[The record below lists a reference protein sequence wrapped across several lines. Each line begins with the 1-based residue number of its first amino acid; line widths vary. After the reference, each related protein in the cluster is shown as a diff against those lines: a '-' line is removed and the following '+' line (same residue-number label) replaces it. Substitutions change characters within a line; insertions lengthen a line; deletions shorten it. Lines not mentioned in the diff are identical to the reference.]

1 MLYQL
6 LQRTEGAQIIPALKY
21 CYVQFKYFVLG
32 QQIEHLG
39 WKKPEGR
46 GQEDDDIPLYSRAL
60 ASIQQDWEQ
69 GKVILK
75 TLKKSKY
82 AIEIWFHFV
91 LNFLLLKCDY

>member
-1 MLYQL
+1 MSYLLYQL

-75 TLKKSKY
+75 TLKKVSMQLRFGF
-82 AIEIWFHFV
+82 ILF
-91 LNFLLLKCDY
+91 